1 MTYSRP
7 VPVVMCALLGLI
19 LAPASRT
26 LAVDGV
32 IEINQARAVQGG
44 VTPGEHARLSRHH
57 FDRKCSPKWLDE
69 AFG

>member
-32 IEINQARAVQGG
+32 IEINQARAVQGASPR
-44 VTPGEHARLSRHH
+44 VTRPAFPSPFRPVMFAYGPMSFRLT
-57 FDRKCSPKWLDE
+57 
-69 AFG
+69 